1 MRVIDCPQ
9 GSLEWLEARAGKPTA
24 SEFESVMA
32 RRQRGP
38 QKGEP
43 LKARMDYAYKLVGER
58 LAGLDEP
65 MRPTAAMQRGLDL
78 EPIVRELYAERVGGE
93 DVTQV
98 GFVLHDSGLY
108 GASPDSLV
116 GDDGL
121 VEIKTS
127 APHIYAEDL
136 HRWGDDVPPRFYWQM
151 VGQCLVADRSW
162 CDLAQYCA
170 PAGALRVVHLEPPA
184 DVLEALDDALVT
196 FCSEVDELTAEV
208 LTLMTDHGA
217 PQLLDATA

>member
-1 MRVIDCPQ
+1 MRIIDVPQ
-9 GSLEWLEARAGKPTA
+9 GSIEWLEARAGKPTA

-32 RRQRGP
+32 RRKRGP
-38 QKGEP
+38 NKGEP
-43 LKARMDYAYKLVGER
+43 LKARIDYAYKLVGER
-58 LAGLDEP
+58 LAGLDDP

-78 EPIVRELYAERVGGE
+78 EPIVRDLYRERVQV

-127 APHIYAEDL
+127 AAHIYAEDL
-136 HRWGDDVPPRFYWQM
+136 DTWGASVPPRFYWQM
-151 VGQCLVADRSW
+151 VGQCLVTGRAW

-170 PAGALRVVHLEPPA
+170 PAGAMRIVHLEPPP
-184 DVLEALDDALVT
+184 DVLAALDEALTT
-196 FCSEVDELTAEV
+196 FCAEVDAMTARV
-208 LTLMTDHGA
+208 LDLMTDHGA
-217 PQLLDATA
+217 PQLLGAIA